1 MEIPMTSLE
10 TQYKAWEKEI
20 NDLYSKAFTERKEIP
35 DFMMDG
41 VIDIEKYAHEKIKIL
56 YLNRE
61 PNDEGADGWMKS
73 QINTWMQMTKE

>member
-1 MEIPMTSLE
+1 MTTLEI
-10 TQYKAWEKEI
+10 QYKAWEEEI